1 MLRYVLSAA
10 AVIAIAI
17 PVVLIFALGGGSG
30 LPSPAACPAPTPI
43 AYPTASLDSD
53 PGQQP
58 FDVYRQSINTGVQHL
73 IDLRDSFRKQYPT
86 DTFFRENTFRSDY
99 VTYADDSICSAQQL
113 LQTQLPNGPATQ
125 GAQIDT
131 SRLTNALNAF
141 ILSMQSGRD
150 AVASRNTTKY
160 HDWYN
165 DIGNKV
171 QAIRDAVAS
180 PGGRS

>member
-1 MLRYVLSAA
+1 MLKYVLSVA

-30 LPSPAACPAPTPI
+30 LPAAAPCPSPTPI
-43 AYPTASLDSD
+43 VYPTVGFGVD
-53 PGQQP
+53 PGQTSLNI
-58 FDVYRQSINTGVQHL
+58 YRQAINIGIQH
-73 IDLRDSFRKQYPT
+73 ITDLRDSFRKQYPT
-86 DTFFRENTFRSDY
+86 DTFFRENTFRTDY

-113 LQTQLPNGPATQ
+113 LQTQLPNVPVNGRAS
-125 GAQIDT
+125 IDT

-141 ILSMQSGRD
+141 IASMQSGRD

-160 HDWYN
+160 QDWYN
-165 DIGNKV
+165 DINNKV

-180 PGGRS
+180 PTGR

>member
-1 MLRYVLSAA
+1 MLKYFLSLA
-10 AVIAIAI
+10 AVVAIAI

-30 LPSPAACPAPTPI
+30 LPAPAACPAPTPI
-43 AYPTASLDSD
+43 AYPTATFGSDSD
-53 PGQQP
+53 QP
-58 FDVYRQSINTGVQHL
+58 AFDAYRQSINTGIQHV

-86 DTFFRENTFRSDY
+86 DTFFRETTFRSDY

-165 DIGNKV
+165 DINNKV
-171 QAIRDAVAS
+171 QAIRDAVAN
-180 PGGRS
+180 PTGR

>member
-1 MLRYVLSAA
+1 MLKYGLTAA
-10 AVIAIAI
+10 AIVAVTI

-30 LPSPAACPAPTPI
+30 LPDPPECPAPTPI
-43 AYPTASLDSD
+43 PYPTPLAGFET
-53 PGQQP
+53 GQAP
-58 FDVYRQSINTGVQHL
+58 LAAYHRAVVEGVQHL
-73 IDLRDSFRKQYPT
+73 TDLRDSFRKQYPT

-99 VTYADDSICSAQQL
+99 ATYADDSTCTAQQL
-113 LQTQLPNGPATQ
+113 LQTQLPNVPATQ

-150 AVASRNTTKY
+150 AVASRNVTKY

-165 DIGNKV
+165 DINNKV
-171 QAIRDAVAS
+171 QAIRDAVANPS
-180 PGGRS
+180 GR